1 MDAIGALISTKS
13 LSSEDGFMRLIY
25 TLHRT
30 LCVFFLMGLFT
41 CSVFECQA
49 RAEEARLTDIV
60 VTNDQDYLLLY
71 FSVTDCFTEDM
82 KMAIENG
89 VNTTFTFFV
98 KLEAVRNWWWDRNIA
113 DLKIH
118 HEIKYD
124 NLKKVYTVKLSP
136 REDKEE
142 VLVKDFEEAKRLMS
156 EIIGLKVTELKN
168 LTRGDRYQISMMAEL
183 DKIKLPFYFHYVFF
197 FLSLWDFETDWYTV
211 DFRY

>member
-1 MDAIGALISTKS
+1 LLA
-13 LSSEDGFMRLIY
+13 F
-25 TLHRT
+25 
-30 LCVFFLMGLFT
+30 FT
-41 CSVFECQA
+41 CSSLSTEA
-49 RAEEARLTDIV
+49 RAEEAKLTDIV
-60 VTNDQDYLLLY
+60 VTNDQDHLLLY
-71 FSVTDCFTEDM
+71 FSVTDCFTEEM
-82 KMAIENG
+82 KKAIENG

-142 VLVKDFEEAKRLMS
+142 VSVKDFEEAKRLMS

-168 LTRGDRYQISMMAEL
+168 LKRGERYQISMMAEL

>member
-1 MDAIGALISTKS
+1 
-13 LSSEDGFMRLIY
+13 MRLNY
-25 TLHRT
+25 PVLRV
-30 LCVFFLMGLFT
+30 LWFCFLVFFFT
-41 CSVFECQA
+41 FSPLTGET

-82 KMAIENG
+82 KKAIENG

-142 VLVKDFEEAKRLMS
+142 VSVKDFEEAKRLMS

-168 LTRGDRYQISMMAEL
+168 LKRGERYQISMMAEL